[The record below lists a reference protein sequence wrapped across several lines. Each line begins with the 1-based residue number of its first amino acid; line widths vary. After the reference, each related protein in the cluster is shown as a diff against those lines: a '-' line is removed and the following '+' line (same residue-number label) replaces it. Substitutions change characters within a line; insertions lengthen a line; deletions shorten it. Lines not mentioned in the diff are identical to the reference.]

1 MSEWTRTDETYA
13 VRVSNIMNGG
23 GINGAF
29 VLNTTTVSGNG
40 GGNTL
45 DGGPGQDLF
54 FGNLVTDTTD
64 RTASEAFVS
73 L

>member
-1 MSEWTRTDETYA
+1 
-13 VRVSNIMNGG
+13 MNGG